1 MLSFIIHFRHHQ
13 VYNADDAVHEL
24 DVVATK
30 WIVCCLRTSG
40 PVPSALHI
48 GHIQLHYGHGDR
60 SRPAAKT
67 MAAQGKE
74 WTIDRAQ
81 PWFPIPTALPIH
93 DSQPETRSI
102 KQQQ

>member
-1 MLSFIIHFRHHQ
+1 MFLSIIHFRHHQ
-13 VYNADDAVHEL
+13 VYNGDDAVHEL

-40 PVPSALHI
+40 PVPFALHI
-48 GHIQLHYGHGDR
+48 GHIQLHHGHADR

-74 WTIDRAQ
+74 WPTDGAH
-81 PWFPIPTALPIH
+81 PWFPTPTAPPIH
-93 DSQPETRSI
+93 DSQPKTRSI